1 MKKGE
6 ILITTGISF
15 FLLCSMGIDSPVPQ
29 GQMLVIGGMLLSA
42 CVTLLGIWFEWI
54 EKGQRESIQRTMEI
68 RRAGKIAAED
78 TKSTFPVRKTE
89 RGRIHNRDSDKE
101 KAQERK
107 RRREESFDAVLQAEI
122 AKFKASNRG

>member
-1 MKKGE
+1 MRKSE
-6 ILITTGISF
+6 MLQITGISS
-15 FLLCSMGIDSPVPQ
+15 FLLCSMGIDSPAPQ
-29 GQMLVIGGMLLSA
+29 GQMLVIGGMLISA
-42 CVTLLGIWFEWI
+42 CVTLLGFWFEWI

-78 TKSTFPVRKTE
+78 TKSTLPIRKTE

-107 RRREESFDAVLQAEI
+107 VI
-122 AKFKASNRG
+122 

>member
-6 ILITTGISF
+6 MLITTGISF
-15 FLLCSMGIDSPVPQ
+15 FLLCSMGIDSPAPQ
-29 GQMLVIGGMLLSA
+29 GQMLISA

-101 KAQERK
+101 KAQER
-107 RRREESFDAVLQAEI
+107 RVI
-122 AKFKASNRG
+122 

>member
-1 MKKGE
+1 
-6 ILITTGISF
+6 
-15 FLLCSMGIDSPVPQ
+15 MGIDSPAPQ

-89 RGRIHNRDSDKE
+89 RGHIHNRDSDKE
-101 KAQERK
+101 KAQER
-107 RRREESFDAVLQAEI
+107 RVI
-122 AKFKASNRG
+122 

>member
-29 GQMLVIGGMLLSA
+29 GQMLVIGGMLISV
-42 CVTLLGIWFEWI
+42 CVTLLGFWFEWI

-68 RRAGKIAAED
+68 RRAGAYITETA
-78 TKSTFPVRKTE
+78 TK
-89 RGRIHNRDSDKE
+89 
-101 KAQERK
+101 RK

-122 AKFKASNRG
+122 AKLKASNRG

>member
-29 GQMLVIGGMLLSA
+29 GQMLVIGGMLISA

-78 TKSTFPVRKTE
+78 TKSTFPVKKTE

-107 RRREESFDAVLQAEI
+107 RRREESFDAVLRAEI